1 MKYSVFR
8 PGLRLAA
15 SEEGAKRIERK
26 MALRGIE
33 RDVEVNKEGRRM
45 IMAVLGCDAADAL
58 EEEGRVRE
66 IVVLLRRFGTELE
79 DSQMVTRVKQ
89 RRIRVTAKNRDREQ
103 SGVLSPEI
111 LNGSGGSAKTGQNEA
126 EANKVFLTYIR
137 FLPVFVG

>member
-8 PGLRLAA
+8 PGLILAA

-66 IVVLLRRFGTELE
+66 MGVLLRGVGREL
-79 DSQMVTRVKQ
+79 
-89 RRIRVTAKNRDREQ
+89 
-103 SGVLSPEI
+103 
-111 LNGSGGSAKTGQNEA
+111 
-126 EANKVFLTYIR
+126 
-137 FLPVFVG
+137 

>member
-1 MKYSVFR
+1 MKYSVFK

-15 SEEGAKRIERK
+15 SEAGAKRIGRK
-26 MALRGIE
+26 MALREID
-33 RDVEVNKEGRRM
+33 RDVEVNKEGRRR
-45 IMAVLGCDAADAL
+45 IVAKLSCDAAEAL

-89 RRIRVTAKNRDREQ
+89 RRIRVTAKNRDCEQ

-111 LNGSGGSAKTGQNEA
+111 LNGNGGSAKTGQNEA
-126 EANKVFLTYIR
+126 EANKVFLTYIQ
-137 FLPVFVG
+137 FLPVFVR